1 MIHQGP
7 AENRRVIGVRVEPP
21 TRSDRSGAQGLPPS
35 TPEGIVETCGGII
48 GTCRR
53 SPPLG
58 EKEIGE
64 RAILPH

>member
-35 TPEGIVETCGGII
+35 TPPP
-48 GTCRR
+48 R
-53 SPPLG
+53 SLTG
-58 EKEIGE
+58 EAPCHQIEN
-64 RAILPH
+64 LVSN